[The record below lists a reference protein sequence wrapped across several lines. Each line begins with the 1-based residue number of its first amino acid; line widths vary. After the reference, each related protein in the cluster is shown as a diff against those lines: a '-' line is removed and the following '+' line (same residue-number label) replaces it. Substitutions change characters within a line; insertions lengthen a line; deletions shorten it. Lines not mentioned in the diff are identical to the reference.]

1 MTTLRSWFLILT
13 TIVITTVAHAQLYNQ
28 TPTNPL
34 STPGTQP
41 AIDETNGGAT
51 VHMLTWTVTGNPT
64 SCTIAVESAATAAA
78 AAWSTILSSS
88 PDCKHSGTAS
98 ITGTTAN
105 FVRINLSAFSPA
117 TASITYFYSGTSTVG
132 AAVFANA
139 ALWAKLDALRAVEA
153 LRHGIT
159 EVDHCPLFT
168 PGPTADGVSYPT
180 GDEFQIYHEP
190 FGSSFN
196 IAASFGDSGANG
208 IPSAQNGIQTEALG
222 QIQFETEHFFYNW
235 KDCIS
240 HRPTF
245 SFGGTVGLAPA
256 LVLENLT
263 STTETIANPNA
274 RPMFQDAFAW
284 TLTPKLNVVTSHTS
298 QMDLF
303 ATLGENYL
311 IDQVTSFKQGDNTV
325 TATPVL
331 NEVGQSA
338 LFWELG
344 LQWKLLNTDIVNAY
358 INKTDV
364 LNPPFDISIGYRNDS
379 RFKRAGDLATFTNP
393 QAYAFLRFTVGLDKI
408 ANWSSNTVDPGKGYT
423 FKFGM
428 DYERR
433 LGGSNLPT
441 STRYY
446 VSANFDI
453 MHVFKPSTQ
462 APAPQPAGG
471 SPQQPATRT
480 PPPAP
485 HAAFSR

>member
-1 MTTLRSWFLILT
+1 MKTLQLCLSIVTILLAT
-13 TIVITTVAHAQLYNQ
+13 RLAHAQQYSQ
-28 TPTNPL
+28 TPTAPL
-34 STPGTQP
+34 AAAATG
-41 AIDETNGGAT
+41 AVIDETNGGAT
-51 VHMLTWTVTGNPT
+51 VHTLSWAITGTPS
-64 SCTIAVESAATAAA
+64 SCIIAIESAATAAA
-78 AAWSTILSSS
+78 AAWTTIGSQQDCTHNASLSV
-88 PDCKHSGTAS
+88 SGVTS
-98 ITGTTAN
+98 N
-105 FVRINLSAFSPA
+105 FVRIHLSTFAPA
-117 TASITYFYSGTSTVG
+117 TASITYTYNGTSTVG

-159 EVDHCPLFT
+159 KVDHCPLFA
-168 PGPTADGVSYPT
+168 PGPTADGVPYPT
-180 GDEFQIYHEP
+180 DQEFQLYHEP

-196 IAASFGDSGANG
+196 VAASFGDSGANG

-222 QIQFETEHFFYNW
+222 QIQFESEHFFYNW
-235 KDCIS
+235 KDCLS

-263 STTETIANPNA
+263 STTATIANPSA
-274 RPMFQDAFAW
+274 RPMFQDAFLW
-284 TLTPKLNVVTSHTS
+284 TLTPKMNVVTSHTS
-298 QMDLF
+298 QMDVF

-311 IDQVTSFKQGDNTV
+311 INQVTSFKQGDNTV
-325 TATPVL
+325 TATPVS
-331 NEVGQSA
+331 NNVGQSA

-344 LQWKLLNTDIVNAY
+344 FQWKLLNTDIVNAY

-364 LNPPFDISIGYRNDS
+364 LNPPFDISVGYRNDS
-379 RFKRAGDLATFTNP
+379 RFKRAGDLVTFTKP
-393 QAYAFLRFTVGLDKI
+393 QAYTFLRFTVALDKI
-408 ANWSSNTVDPGKGYT
+408 ANWSSNTVEPGKGYT
-423 FKFGM
+423 FKFGI
-428 DYERR
+428 DYDRR

-462 APAPQPAGG
+462 TPAPQPAGG
-471 SPQQPATRT
+471 SPQQAPART

-485 HAAFSR
+485 HAVF